1 MTVRA
6 ARRLGRLA
14 LAAACAPLLAASPAP
29 AQSPGGA
36 PAPGPAAGEG
46 PIRDWRRMPIAREE
60 TELRERGAGVAGPA
74 RRERDQLRELDELS
88 RQRAPGAPLPAP
100 AVGDGRR

>member
-1 MTVRA
+1 
-6 ARRLGRLA
+6 
-14 LAAACAPLLAASPAP
+14 
-29 AQSPGGA
+29 
-36 PAPGPAAGEG
+36 
-46 PIRDWRRMPIAREE
+46 MPIAREE

-88 RQRAPGAPLPAP
+88 RQLAPGAPLPAP